1 MHIKYKSIAIIRLG
15 ITNTKN
21 KNISPGQDR
30 FQKMT
35 RAYFA
40 KARGVVIVCDVSR
53 EGTVDAI
60 KNWKREIDHW
70 TNVNGGDRAL
80 NIPVI
85 LFANK
90 ADLLTNAQE
99 AFKTGATM
107 ERICREQGKTL
118 DIYHSYNY
126 TILPLFP
133 W

>member
-1 MHIKYKSIAIIRLG
+1 ME
-15 ITNTKN
+15 
-21 KNISPGQDR
+21 GQDR

-70 TNVNGGDRAL
+70 ANVNSGDRAL
-80 NIPVI
+80 HIPVI

-107 ERICREQGKTL
+107 ERICREQGNVQMVL
-118 DIYHSYNY
+118 IF
-126 TILPLFP
+126 LLL
-133 W
+133 